1 MQPTVTFSEAAA
13 EKVSQIIA
21 EEGNMALKLRVFVQ
35 GGGCSG
41 FQYGF
46 ALEEAVGEEDFE
58 FETNGIGLVVDSMS
72 MQYLAGSNVD
82 YVEALA
88 GANFVINNPNS
99 TGKCGCGSSFA
110 V

>member
-1 MQPTVTFSEAAA
+1 MEPTVTFSEAAA
-13 EKVSQIIA
+13 EKVRTIIA
-21 EEGNMALKLRVFVQ
+21 EEGNTSLKLRVYVQ

-46 ALEEAVGEEDFE
+46 ALEEHPQDDDFQ
-58 FETNGIGLVVDSMS
+58 FETNGIGLIVDSMS
-72 MQYLAGSNVD
+72 MQYLAGSVVD
-82 YVEALA
+82 YVETLA
-88 GANFVINNPNS
+88 GSNFTINNPNS